1 MGNSLSLP
9 PPSTSAYRA
18 ESPHEPV
25 VLRLLKLGFYLVVG
39 ILTSRMGYPGWR
51 FLGPGPQQYEEPLLR
66 P

>member
-1 MGNSLSLP
+1 MPLVSFPNAGSVLV
-9 PPSTSAYRA
+9 
-18 ESPHEPV
+18 EPV